1 MKKFTIA
8 FSVLLAAGLFS
19 QAEAQS
25 ILERAANR
33 VKDRVE
39 SSVNQK
45 TDNAVDETLDAIGGI
60 LTGKGKKSK
69 NSGESEENTEKSSK
83 SSDSGWTC
91 NDCGH
96 SGNTGNFC
104 AECGAKRPG
113 EGGSGTSGSWTC
125 PECGKTGNTGNFC
138 DDCGA
143 KKPSA
148 GGQVSE
154 PKKPAASA
162 VVWNNYDFVA
172 GDEIIHDD
180 NLEGEQMGEFPSRMD
195 LFQGNCQIVTI
206 DGIKCICSEDG
217 IFTPLFDEPYLTDAF
232 TIEFDVYIYDY
243 DTFMKN
249 HPDQWVGSNNYAIE
263 LASTENISRV
273 DTSPDQEAIYL
284 EIEATAQY
292 EDLNSPCKIYYEW
305 YTPAGDRR
313 EGSFRYELHGKYNC
327 FHHVAISFNKRACK
341 IYFDEQR
348 VANIPNAKAPKWV
361 QFQGAHNWPGLY
373 FWKNFRIAKGAVPLY
388 ERVQGEGR
396 IVTYGITF
404 DTGKATIKPESTGE
418 INRIRDLMNQDP
430 SIKFEVQGHCD
441 NTGSAAVND
450 KLSQQRAEAIVA
462 ALVAQGISADRLT
475 AVGKGSSTPIA
486 DNSTDEGRAKNRRV
500 EFIKK

>member
-1 MKKFTIA
+1 MRKFTIA

-39 SSVNQK
+39 NSVNQK
-45 TDNAVDETLDAIGGI
+45 TDDAVDEALDAIGGI

-125 PECGKTGNTGNFC
+125 PECGKTDNTGNFC

-148 GGQVSE
+148 GGLASE

-206 DGIKCICSEDG
+206 DGVKCISSEDG

-232 TIEFDVYIYDY
+232 TIEFDVYLYDRSTY
-243 DTFMKN
+243 EKN
-249 HPDQWVGSNNYAIE
+249 HPNVGVGIDDY
-263 LASTENISRV
+263 T
-273 DTSPDQEAIYL
+273 IYL
-284 EIEATAQY
+284 AETDKISCVEAHEGQIALRLEIDACVS
-292 EDLNSPCKIYYEW
+292 DNFPCDIWYEW
-305 YTPAGDRR
+305 YTPGGDHR
-313 EGSFRYELHGKYNC
+313 EGSFKFEYNDKYNC

-348 VANIPNAKAPKWV
+348 VANIPNMKAPKWV
-361 QFQGAHNWPGLY
+361 QFQGAYNWPGLY

>member
-1 MKKFTIA
+1 MKRILIITAALA
-8 FSVLLAAGLFS
+8 FVCSSANAQSFLEKLGQKALDKAASRTESAADRAVDKAFDAVEGLFS
-19 QAEAQS
+19 KKDKNKEPADNQQQTPQTQQAAPAGS
-25 ILERAANR
+25 
-33 VKDRVE
+33 
-39 SSVNQK
+39 
-45 TDNAVDETLDAIGGI
+45 
-60 LTGKGKKSK
+60 
-69 NSGESEENTEKSSK
+69 
-83 SSDSGWTC
+83 WTC
-91 NDCGH
+91 PECGKT
-96 SGNTGNFC
+96 GNTGKFC
-104 AECGAKRPG
+104 ADCGAKKPG
-113 EGGSGTSGSWTC
+113 AEAAAASWTC

-195 LFQGNCQIVTI
+195 LFHGNCQIVTI
-206 DGIKCICSEDG
+206 DGIKCISSEDG

-232 TIEFDVYIYDY
+232 TIEFDVYLYDRSTY
-243 DTFMKN
+243 EKN
-249 HPDQWVGSNNYAIE
+249 HPNVGVGINNYTIY
-263 LASTENISRV
+263 LAETDKISRV
-273 DTSPDQEAIYL
+273 EAYEGLIALKL
-284 EIEATAQY
+284 EIDACVSDNY
-292 EDLNSPCKIYYEW
+292 PCNIWYEW
-305 YTPAGDRR
+305 YTPGGDRR
-313 EGSFRYELHGKYNC
+313 EGSFNFEYNDKYNC

-348 VANIPNAKAPKWV
+348 VANIPNMKAPKWV
-361 QFQGAHNWPGLY
+361 QFRGDGDYPGLY

-388 ERVQGEGR
+388 ERVQGEGK

>member
-1 MKKFTIA
+1 MKRILIITAALA
-8 FSVLLAAGLFS
+8 FVCSSAN
-19 QAEAQS
+19 AQS
-25 ILERAANR
+25 FLEKLGQRALDKAASR
-33 VKDRVE
+33 TESAADR
-39 SSVNQK
+39 
-45 TDNAVDETLDAIGGI
+45 AVDKAFDAVEGMFS
-60 LTGKGKKSK
+60 KKDKKEAGQEAPADNQQTQSAPAA
-69 NSGESEENTEKSSK
+69 
-83 SSDSGWTC
+83 DGWTC
-91 NDCGH
+91 PECGKT
-96 SGNTGNFC
+96 GNTGKFC
-104 AECGAKRPG
+104 ADCGAKKPG
-113 EGGSGTSGSWTC
+113 AEAAAAAASWTC

-148 GGQVSE
+148 SGQVSE

-206 DGIKCICSEDG
+206 DGIKCISSEDG

-232 TIEFDVYIYDY
+232 TIEFDVYLYDRSTY
-243 DTFMKN
+243 EKN
-249 HPDQWVGSNNYAIE
+249 HPNVGVGINNYTIY
-263 LASTENISRV
+263 LAETDKISRV
-273 DTSPDQEAIYL
+273 EAYEGLIALKL
-284 EIEATAQY
+284 EIDACVSDNY
-292 EDLNSPCKIYYEW
+292 PCNIWYEW
-305 YTPAGDRR
+305 YTPGRDRR
-313 EGSFRYELHGKYNC
+313 EGSFNFEYNDKYNC

-348 VANIPNAKAPKWV
+348 VANIPNMKAPKWV
-361 QFQGAHNWPGLY
+361 QFRGDGDYPGLY

-388 ERVQGEGR
+388 ERVQGEGK

-430 SIKFEVQGHCD
+430 GIKFEVQGHCD

>member
-1 MKKFTIA
+1 MKRILIITAALA
-8 FSVLLAAGLFS
+8 FVCSSANAQSFLEKLGQKALDKAASRTESAADRAVDKAFDAVEGLFS
-19 QAEAQS
+19 KKDKKEAGQEAPADNQQTQS
-25 ILERAANR
+25 APAA
-33 VKDRVE
+33 
-39 SSVNQK
+39 
-45 TDNAVDETLDAIGGI
+45 
-60 LTGKGKKSK
+60 
-69 NSGESEENTEKSSK
+69 
-83 SSDSGWTC
+83 
-91 NDCGH
+91 
-96 SGNTGNFC
+96 
-104 AECGAKRPG
+104 
-113 EGGSGTSGSWTC
+113 GSWTC

-143 KKPSA
+143 KKPGAGSSA
-148 GGQVSE
+148 SAQSGWNCPECGKTGNTGNFCADCGARKPGAGTQASE

-206 DGIKCICSEDG
+206 DGIKCINSEDG

-388 ERVQGEGR
+388 ERVQGEGK

-430 SIKFEVQGHCD
+430 GIKFEVQGHCD

-462 ALVAQGISADRLT
+462 ALVGQGISADRLT

>member
-1 MKKFTIA
+1 MKRILIITAALALVCSSANAQSFLEKLGQRALDKAASRTESAADRAVDKA
-8 FSVLLAAGLFS
+8 FDAVEGLFS
-19 QAEAQS
+19 KKDKKEAGQEAPADNQQTQS
-25 ILERAANR
+25 APAA
-33 VKDRVE
+33 
-39 SSVNQK
+39 
-45 TDNAVDETLDAIGGI
+45 GG
-60 LTGKGKKSK
+60 
-69 NSGESEENTEKSSK
+69 
-83 SSDSGWTC
+83 
-91 NDCGH
+91 
-96 SGNTGNFC
+96 
-104 AECGAKRPG
+104 
-113 EGGSGTSGSWTC
+113 WTC

-143 KKPSA
+143 KKPGAGSSA
-148 GGQVSE
+148 SAQSGWNCPECGKTGNTGNFCADCGARKPGAGTQASE

-162 VVWNNYDFVA
+162 IVWNNYDFVA

-180 NLEGEQMGEFPSRMD
+180 NLENEQMGEFPSRMD
-195 LFQGNCQIVTI
+195 LFRGNCQIVTI
-206 DGIKCICSEDG
+206 DGVKCINSEDG
-217 IFTPLFDEPYLTDAF
+217 IFTPLFDKPYLTDEC
-232 TIEFDVYIYDY
+232 TIEFDVYQYDWN
-243 DTFMKN
+243 TFKEN
-249 HPDQWVGSNNYAIE
+249 HPDLGVGINDYCLYLATTDKISHINGYQGEYA
-263 LASTENISRV
+263 L
-273 DTSPDQEAIYL
+273 YL
-284 EIEATAQY
+284 EIRATGSY
-292 EDLNSPCKIYYEW
+292 SDCNDPCAIFYKW
-305 YTPAGDRR
+305 ATPSGDIR
-313 EGSFRYELHGKYNC
+313 EGSFRYELKDKYNC

-348 VANIPNAKAPKWV
+348 VANIPNMIAPKWV
-361 QFQGAHNWPGLY
+361 QFEGFGDIPGLY

-475 AVGKGSSTPIA
+475 AVGKGSSTPIS

>member
-1 MKKFTIA
+1 MKRIIIITAALA
-8 FSVLLAAGLFS
+8 FVCSSANAQSFLEKLGQRALDKAASRTESAADRTVDKAFDAVEGLFS
-19 QAEAQS
+19 KKDKNKEPADNQQQTPQTQQAAPAGS
-25 ILERAANR
+25 
-33 VKDRVE
+33 
-39 SSVNQK
+39 
-45 TDNAVDETLDAIGGI
+45 
-60 LTGKGKKSK
+60 
-69 NSGESEENTEKSSK
+69 
-83 SSDSGWTC
+83 WTC
-91 NDCGH
+91 PECGKT
-96 SGNTGNFC
+96 GNTGKFC
-104 AECGAKRPG
+104 ADCGAKKPG
-113 EGGSGTSGSWTC
+113 AEAAAASWTC

-195 LFQGNCQIVTI
+195 LFHGNCQIVTI
-206 DGIKCICSEDG
+206 DGIKCISSEDG

-232 TIEFDVYIYDY
+232 TIEFDVYLYDRSTY
-243 DTFMKN
+243 EKN
-249 HPDQWVGSNNYAIE
+249 HPNVGVGINNYTIY
-263 LASTENISRV
+263 LAETDKISRV
-273 DTSPDQEAIYL
+273 EAYEGLIALKL
-284 EIEATAQY
+284 EIDACVSDNY
-292 EDLNSPCKIYYEW
+292 PCNIWYEW
-305 YTPAGDRR
+305 YTPGGDRR
-313 EGSFRYELHGKYNC
+313 EGSFNFEYNDKYNC

-348 VANIPNAKAPKWV
+348 VANIPNMKAPKWV
-361 QFQGAHNWPGLY
+361 QFRGDGDYPGLY

-441 NTGSAAVND
+441 NTGSTAVND

>member
-1 MKKFTIA
+1 MKRILIITAALA
-8 FSVLLAAGLFS
+8 FVCSSANAQSFLEKLGQRALDKAASRTESAADRTVDKAFDAVEGLFS
-19 QAEAQS
+19 KKDKNKEPADNQQQTPQTQQAAPAGS
-25 ILERAANR
+25 
-33 VKDRVE
+33 
-39 SSVNQK
+39 
-45 TDNAVDETLDAIGGI
+45 
-60 LTGKGKKSK
+60 
-69 NSGESEENTEKSSK
+69 
-83 SSDSGWTC
+83 WTC
-91 NDCGH
+91 PECGKT
-96 SGNTGNFC
+96 GNTGKFC
-104 AECGAKRPG
+104 ADCGAKKPG
-113 EGGSGTSGSWTC
+113 AEAAAASWTC

-195 LFQGNCQIVTI
+195 LFHGNCQIVTI
-206 DGIKCICSEDG
+206 DGIKCISSEDG

-232 TIEFDVYIYDY
+232 TIEFDVYLYDRSTY
-243 DTFMKN
+243 EKN
-249 HPDQWVGSNNYAIE
+249 HPNVGVGINNYTIY
-263 LASTENISRV
+263 LAETDKISRV
-273 DTSPDQEAIYL
+273 EAYEGLIALKL
-284 EIEATAQY
+284 EIDACVSDNY
-292 EDLNSPCKIYYEW
+292 PCNIWYEW
-305 YTPAGDRR
+305 YTPGGDRR
-313 EGSFRYELHGKYNC
+313 EGSFNFEYNDKYNC

-348 VANIPNAKAPKWV
+348 VANIPNMKAPKWV
-361 QFQGAHNWPGLY
+361 QFRGDGDYPGLY

-388 ERVQGEGR
+388 ERVQGEGK

-404 DTGKATIKPESTGE
+404 DSGKATIKPESTGE